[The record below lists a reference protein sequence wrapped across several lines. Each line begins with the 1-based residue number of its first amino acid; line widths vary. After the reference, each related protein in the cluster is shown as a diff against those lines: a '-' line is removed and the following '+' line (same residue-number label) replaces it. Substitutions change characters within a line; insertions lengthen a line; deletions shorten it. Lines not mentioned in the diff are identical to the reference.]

1 MSLGEVVCYNIYI
14 DGKTLEPIVIF
25 HTEYFSCRID
35 HKRNLNN
42 IDKKELYKWV
52 EKIQKINRDAGMFLA
67 MCYEKYKKIDDIVN
81 DDEYDKQHS
90 DFTNEYEDCIV
101 VVKNYKN

>member
-14 DGKTLEPIVIF
+14 DGKTM
-25 HTEYFSCRID
+25 
-35 HKRNLNN
+35 
-42 IDKKELYKWV
+42 DKEELYKWV

-67 MCYEKYKKIDDIVN
+67 MCYEKYKKLDDIVN

-101 VVKNYKN
+101 VVKNNKN

>member
-1 MSLGEVVCYNIYI
+1 MKKLLKNLIKIKINNHFYLC
-14 DGKTLEPIVIF
+14 
-25 HTEYFSCRID
+25 HTEYFSCHID

-42 IDKKELYKWV
+42 IDKNELYKWV

-67 MCYEKYKKIDDIVN
+67 MCYEKYKKLDDIVN

-101 VVKNYKN
+101 VVKNNKN

>member
-1 MSLGEVVCYNIYI
+1 MSLGEVVCYNIFI
-14 DGKTLEPIVIF
+14 DRKTNKPIVIF
-25 HTEYFSCRID
+25 HTDYYACRID
-35 HKRNLNN
+35 HKRNFSDM
-42 IDKKELYKWV
+42 DKEELYKWV

-101 VVKNYKN
+101 VVKNNKN

>member
-1 MSLGEVVCYNIYI
+1 MSLGEVVCYNIFI

-25 HTEYFSCRID
+25 HTEYFSCHID

-42 IDKKELYKWV
+42 IDKNELYKWV

-67 MCYEKYKKIDDIVN
+67 MCYEKYKKIIAIDNDEEFDKQYDDFT
-81 DDEYDKQHS
+81 DEYG
-90 DFTNEYEDCIV
+90 DCAV
-101 VVKNYKN
+101 EVKNIKN